1 MPQRCVVKKIRHS
14 ARASNIRREMARDL
28 SAEAITLQKLP
39 SHRHIISLIGTSQN
53 LDEKY
58 EDFDRSSSS
67 NPSSA
72 FLILE
77 RLEDTLEDRLRRWS
91 LKQSRVQQQERSKR
105 RPGSKI
111 FRSSKSKEEERKRL
125 QHEQYERI
133 ASCAV
138 GIVKALKH
146 LHDHKIIYRDLKPG
160 NVGFDSDGTVKIFD
174 FGLSQSIHQEGADME
189 TDGAI
194 GCTGTPRYI
203 APESLYFCL
212 NENAPSYSFSADVY
226 SFAMLLWQICT
237 LQKPFGELK
246 NFEALKKAVL
256 VKKSRPSLDGI
267 ACPQVQQLLE
277 ACWAQD
283 PSARPTFDQV
293 QDQLESILA
302 DTEQE

>member
-1 MPQRCVVKKIRHS
+1 LHSHEHPPQSGELIQVSRADSQEARRAMSHTTQSSDNQVLVAKTKKTKASARFELGHFLGKGAFASVYTANLRRSTPSEHPKLDRTECMDQESGSGILPVPAENEDMNAAMPQRCVVKKIRHS
-14 ARASNIRREMARDL
+14 ARASDIRREMARDL
-28 SAEAITLQKLP
+28 SAEAITLQRLP

-146 LHDHKIIYRDLKPG
+146 LHDHK
-160 NVGFDSDGTVKIFD
+160 
-174 FGLSQSIHQEGADME
+174 M
-189 TDGAI
+189 
-194 GCTGTPRYI
+194 
-203 APESLYFCL
+203 
-212 NENAPSYSFSADVY
+212 
-226 SFAMLLWQICT
+226 
-237 LQKPFGELK
+237 
-246 NFEALKKAVL
+246 
-256 VKKSRPSLDGI
+256 
-267 ACPQVQQLLE
+267 
-277 ACWAQD
+277 
-283 PSARPTFDQV
+283 
-293 QDQLESILA
+293 
-302 DTEQE
+302 